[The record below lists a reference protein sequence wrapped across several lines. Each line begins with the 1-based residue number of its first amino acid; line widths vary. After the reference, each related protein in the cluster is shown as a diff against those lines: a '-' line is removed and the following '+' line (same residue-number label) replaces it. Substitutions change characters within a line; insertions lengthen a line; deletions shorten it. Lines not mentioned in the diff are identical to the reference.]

1 MKKLLFLFIALLLL
15 SGCENKTPGAN
26 AREKSNKEEKMINTL
41 KCTYKN
47 DFKKFDL
54 DYRGSNSIMTPDAVE
69 EKKNSPVAGHI
80 ENGYLYN
87 FDESGNKLLNYYE
100 ITNYEYVI
108 DYDMNNELEYYKKN
122 CDKYSNAK
130 YKSCDVT
137 LNDKTISIKLEIDLN
152 SEGYKNMA
160 ESATKE
166 NTKANYL
173 EDDMYICSE

>member
-26 AREKSNKEEKMINTL
+26 ARENSNKEEKMINTL

-47 DFKKFDL
+47 DFKKYDL

-108 DYDMNNELEYYKKN
+108 DYDVNNELEYYKKN

-152 SEGYKNMA
+152 NEGYKNMA
-160 ESATKE
+160 ESTTKE

>member
-26 AREKSNKEEKMINTL
+26 ARENSNKEEKMINTL
-41 KCTYKN
+41 KCTHKS
-47 DFKKFDL
+47 DFKKYDL
-54 DYRGSNSIMTPDAVE
+54 DYRDKNNLMTPELLE
-69 EKKNSPVAGHI
+69 EKNSSAVAGHI

-108 DYDMNNELEYYKKN
+108 DYDMNSELEYYKKN
-122 CDKYSNAK
+122 CDKYSNVK

-152 SEGYKNMA
+152 NEGYKNMA